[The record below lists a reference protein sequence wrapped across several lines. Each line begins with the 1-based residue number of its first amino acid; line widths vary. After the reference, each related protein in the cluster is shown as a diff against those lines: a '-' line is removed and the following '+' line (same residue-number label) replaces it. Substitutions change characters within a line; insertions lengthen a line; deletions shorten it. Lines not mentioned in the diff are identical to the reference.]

1 MSYLNLIE
9 LARLTQPKL
18 LLLELIHFHAV
29 RLQQLLQPVA
39 VETAVGF
46 LDPNKMLR
54 LRKQR
59 QVMRRKIDEG
69 KTD

>member
-46 LDPNKMLR
+46 
-54 LRKQR
+54 
-59 QVMRRKIDEG
+59 
-69 KTD
+69 